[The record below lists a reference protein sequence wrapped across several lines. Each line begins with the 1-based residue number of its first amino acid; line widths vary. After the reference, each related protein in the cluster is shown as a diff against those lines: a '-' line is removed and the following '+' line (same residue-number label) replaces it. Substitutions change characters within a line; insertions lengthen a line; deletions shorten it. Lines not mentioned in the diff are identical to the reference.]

1 MENFSQRCRAL
12 RRERGISQAYL
23 AETLGVSVQSVS
35 NWECGNT
42 MPDISQIVPLAAV
55 LSVSTDYL
63 LGAGQD
69 EARDKAALCAEL
81 DRIWT
86 AYSVNTAENNA
97 DLLAYEAYRQYL
109 VRYPLDEEVRCR
121 CASAVLDYLTVTA
134 ERKKFDIPRD
144 EWERRYAEC
153 ARLFS
158 AVCEHST
165 APQLQLDA
173 RRGLVALHLLKNEW
187 AESEKTA
194 ELLPEVCGLRAET
207 LARIA
212 ERKGDRPAARRDTE
226 AACREKLTD
235 YVRALFYRAKAL
247 SDDPETEKETAC
259 AAWQEMQTAAERLT
273 ALFRGPSV
281 LAVNAYEKNP
291 YCYRITSFTACSCFL
306 LDRGDVS
313 AALDCAE
320 HAADAACEMVD
331 WVRTVC
337 SDALVLSDI
346 RFFAE
351 HTPGWCWKWAKADA
365 AEAFRQTEECRRIED
380 EVTASVT
387 AFDSRTQN

>member
-207 LARIA
+207 LAHIA
-212 ERKGDRPAARRDTE
+212 EKKNASSEARRYTE
-226 AACREKLTD
+226 LACREKLTD

-259 AAWQEMQTAAERLT
+259 AAWKEMQTAAERLT

-306 LDRGDVS
+306 LNRGDVS
-313 AALDCAE
+313 GALDCAE
-320 HAADAACEMVD
+320 RAADIACEMVQ
-331 WVRTVC
+331 WARKVS

-351 HTPGWCWKWAKADA
+351 HTPGWCWKWAKAEM
-365 AEAFRQTEECRRIED
+365 AEAFRQEERYRSVAEK
-380 EVTASVT
+380 VTACIRADADTV
-387 AFDSRTQN
+387 

>member
-42 MPDISQIVPLAAV
+42 MPDISQIVPLASV

-63 LGAGQD
+63 LGAGRD
-69 EARDKAALCAEL
+69 EARDKAELCAAL

-158 AVCEHST
+158 YVCEHST

-173 RRGLVALHLLKNEW
+173 RRGLVSLYLLKNEW
-187 AESEKTA
+187 AEAEKTA
-194 ELLPEVCGLRAET
+194 ALLPEVCGLRAET
-207 LARIA
+207 LAHIA
-212 ERKGDRPAARRDTE
+212 EKKNASSEARRYTE
-226 AACREKLTD
+226 LACREKLTD

-259 AAWQEMQTAAERLT
+259 AAWKEMQMAAERLT
-273 ALFRGPSV
+273 ALFRDPSV

-306 LDRGDVS
+306 LNRGDVS
-313 AALDCAE
+313 GALDCAE
-320 HAADAACEMVD
+320 RAADIACEMVL
-331 WVRTVC
+331 WARTVC
-337 SDALVLSDI
+337 SDTLVLSDI

-351 HTPGWCWKWAKADA
+351 HTPGWCWKWAVTDGQNAMLND
-365 AEAFRQTEECRRIED
+365 ERFRRMEQRVKETLQKKI
-380 EVTASVT
+380 S
-387 AFDSRTQN
+387 Q